1 MNQRLLLYR
10 CYKKYDHNFFSKEPQ
25 NKISQPDLSFKQF
38 LEIFQPML
46 AAFALYA
53 QKEKRLDI
61 TEKILIKNHGKVK
74 IA

>member
-1 MNQRLLLYR
+1 
-10 CYKKYDHNFFSKEPQ
+10 
-25 NKISQPDLSFKQF
+25 
-38 LEIFQPML
+38 ML

-53 QKEKRLDI
+53 QKKKRLDI